1 MWCRKS
7 SLGLAEISS
16 FVFLVLFKDGGRR
29 VSPRFHLFVSDVDQ
43 GNRGKLGSKFPCVE
57 FIIASCSEV
66 KILWLYNLKL
76 EQAMRNL
83 PCSNQ

>member
-7 SLGLAEISS
+7 CLGLAEISS

-43 GNRGKLGSKFPCVE
+43 GNRGKLG
-57 FIIASCSEV
+57 
-66 KILWLYNLKL
+66 
-76 EQAMRNL
+76 
-83 PCSNQ
+83 